1 MKPISLA
8 LLLVAL
14 AALPAAAIE
23 NSPVDC
29 QERFHT
35 EYGYGTQTYYA
46 QETRTIA
53 KNSISVLSLRP
64 SHNGGVAVEGWD
76 QPDIEVTACKSADE
90 QSRLSQ
96 IRMVVNGGDV
106 TSEGPS
112 ESGWTIHF
120 LVRVP
125 SGINL
130 TAEAH
135 NGPLSFRRVNGT
147 VNAQTQNG
155 PVSVQDCT
163 GNINAEA
170 HNGPISVSGTSGK
183 VKAQAQNGPVSIR
196 LNDSEWHGEGLEAST
211 HNGPIS
217 LRVPPNYR
225 SGVEVTS
232 EGRSP
237 FSCRICK
244 SENRTWE
251 DDGTKRVHFGA
262 PGAPVVVRLSTSNG
276 PVSIRDTFE

>member
-1 MKPISLA
+1 MKLTSLTLV
-8 LLLVAL
+8 LLA
-14 AALPAAAIE
+14 ATALPAVAAD
-23 NSPVDC
+23 SPVDC
-29 QERFHT
+29 EARFHT
-35 EYGYGTQTYYA
+35 EYGYGAQTYYA
-46 QETRTIA
+46 QETRMIA
-53 KNSISVLSLRP
+53 RNSISVLNLRP
-64 SHNGGVAVEGWD
+64 SRNGGVAVEGWD

-90 QSRLSQ
+90 QSRLGQ
-96 IRMVVNGGDV
+96 IRLVVNGGDV
-106 TSEGPS
+106 TSEGPD

-135 NGPLSFRRVNGT
+135 NGPLSFKRVNGT
-147 VNAQTQNG
+147 VNAHTQNG

-163 GNINAEA
+163 GNINADA

-183 VKAQAQNGPVSIR
+183 VHAEAQNGPVTVR
-196 LNDSEWHGEGLEAST
+196 LNDSEWKGEGLEAST
-211 HNGPIS
+211 RNGPIS
-217 LRVPPNYR
+217 LRVPANYR

-232 EGRSP
+232 TGRSP
-237 FSCRICK
+237 FSCRVCK
-244 SENRTWE
+244 SEQRTWE

-262 PGAPVVVRLSTSNG
+262 PGAPVVVRLSTTNG

>member
-1 MKPISLA
+1 MKLTSLA
-8 LLLVAL
+8 LLLVA
-14 AALPAAAIE
+14 AIPAAAVQ

-35 EYGYGTQTYYA
+35 EYGYGAQTYYA
-46 QETRTIA
+46 QETHTIA
-53 KNSISVLSLRP
+53 RNSISVLSLHP

-76 QPDIEVTACKSADE
+76 QPDIEVTACKSSDE

-96 IRMVVNGGDV
+96 IRVVIHGGDV
-106 TSEGPS
+106 TSEGPQ

-125 SGINL
+125 NGINL
-130 TAEAH
+130 KAEAQ

-147 VNAQTQNG
+147 VEAHTQNG
-155 PVSVQDCT
+155 PISLKDCT
-163 GNINAEA
+163 GTINADA
-170 HNGPISVSGTSGK
+170 HNGPISVAGTSGK
-183 VKAQAQNGPVSIR
+183 VKAEAQNGPVTIR
-196 LNDSEWHGEGLEAST
+196 LSDSEWKGEGLDAST

-217 LRVPPNYR
+217 LRVPANYR

-232 EGRSP
+232 TGRSP
-237 FSCRICK
+237 FSCAVCK
-244 SENRTWE
+244 SEQRTWE
-251 DDGTKRVHFGA
+251 DDGTKRVHFGT
-262 PGAPVVVRLSTSNG
+262 PGAPVVVRLSTTNG

>member
-14 AALPAAAIE
+14 AAVPAAAVE

-29 QERFHT
+29 RERFHT
-35 EYGYGTQTYYA
+35 EYGYGAQTYYA

-53 KNSISVLSLRP
+53 RNSISVLSLRP

-90 QSRLSQ
+90 QSKVGR
-96 IRMVVNGGDV
+96 IRVSINGGDV
-106 TSEGPS
+106 TSDGPD

-130 TAEAH
+130 KAEAH

-147 VNAQTQNG
+147 V
-155 PVSVQDCT
+155 
-163 GNINAEA
+163 
-170 HNGPISVSGTSGK
+170 
-183 VKAQAQNGPVSIR
+183 
-196 LNDSEWHGEGLEAST
+196 
-211 HNGPIS
+211 
-217 LRVPPNYR
+217 
-225 SGVEVTS
+225 
-232 EGRSP
+232 
-237 FSCRICK
+237 
-244 SENRTWE
+244 
-251 DDGTKRVHFGA
+251 
-262 PGAPVVVRLSTSNG
+262 
-276 PVSIRDTFE
+276 